1 MAEQQSF
8 QHAVNQTVTAASTLV
23 STASFHLLNGNSS
36 DDDIYWDCGFNDLE
50 RCVSTCMP
58 YIM

>member
-1 MAEQQSF
+1 MAAQQSF

-36 DDDIYWDCGFNDLE
+36 DDDIYWDCGFNDFE
-50 RCVSTCMP
+50 KCVSI
-58 YIM
+58 YIPAFL